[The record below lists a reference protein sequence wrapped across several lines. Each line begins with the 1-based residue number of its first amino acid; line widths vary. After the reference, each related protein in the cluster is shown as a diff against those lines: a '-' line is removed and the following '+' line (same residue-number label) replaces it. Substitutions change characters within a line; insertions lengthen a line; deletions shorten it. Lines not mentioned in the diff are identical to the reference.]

1 MPASTQ
7 PGQVL
12 AEGRLVRLT
21 RFDPSNITATYLAWL
36 NDRALMRYS
45 NQRFRVHSVESCRN
59 YVASFDGTDNLFL
72 AIHHD
77 GVMVGTMTAYVSAAH
92 GSADLGL
99 LIGAQ
104 GQGKGL
110 GLDAWSSL
118 MQYLLD
124 HGIRKVSGGTLR
136 CNTAMVK
143 IMERSGMAP
152 DGVRVAHELVDGTAQ
167 DILHF
172 AKFGA

>member
-12 AEGRLVRLT
+12 AGGRLVRLT
-21 RFDPSNITATYLAWL
+21 RFDASNLTEAYLAWL
-36 NDRALMRYS
+36 NDAELMRYS
-45 NQRFRVHSVESCRN
+45 NQRFRAHSVASCRN
-59 YVASFDGTDNLFL
+59 YLASFDGTANMFL
-72 AIHHD
+72 AIHYD

-99 LIGAQ
+99 LIGPQ

-110 GLDAWSSL
+110 GLDAWSTL

-124 HGIRKVSGGTLR
+124 HGMRKVSGGTLR
-136 CNTAMVK
+136 CNRAMVR

-152 DGVRVAHELVDGTAQ
+152 DGVRIAHELVDGAPQ

-172 AKFGA
+172 AKIAP